1 MTEILELSDKD
12 VKAVTII
19 IFHRFEVKEKTRSW

>member
-19 IFHRFEVKEKTRSW
+19 IIHRFKVKEKTRS

>member
-1 MTEILELSDKD
+1 MTEMLELSDKG

-19 IFHRFEVKEKTRSW
+19 IFHGFKVKGKT

>member
-19 IFHRFEVKEKTRSW
+19 IFHRFEVKEKTRS

>member
-1 MTEILELSDKD
+1 MTEILELSDKG

-19 IFHRFEVKEKTRSW
+19 IFHGFKVKEKT